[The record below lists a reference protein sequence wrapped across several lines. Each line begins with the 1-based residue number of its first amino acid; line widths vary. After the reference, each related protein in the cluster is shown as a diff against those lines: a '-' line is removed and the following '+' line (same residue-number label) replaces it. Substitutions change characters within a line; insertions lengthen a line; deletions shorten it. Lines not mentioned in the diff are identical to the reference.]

1 MRKGENIMKNRFK
14 ELRLLHNYSQ
24 QYVADKLF
32 VNQTAV
38 SQWERGVTSPNH
50 ETLVKL
56 SDMYGV
62 SVDYLLGK
70 SDVPTVQNS
79 KIKNAVREPTDD
91 DIMFALFGGDQDVT
105 EEDYEAVKA
114 FASYIRDKRAKK
126 TSGNN
131 PDIKKD

>member
-14 ELRLLHNYSQ
+14 ELRLLHNFSQ

-79 KIKNAVREPTDD
+79 KIKN
-91 DIMFALFGGDQDVT
+91 T
-105 EEDYEAVKA
+105 ELPSNC
-114 FASYIRDKRAKK
+114 FPITRKK
-126 TSGNN
+126 YPLLGEIACRNGY
-131 PDIKKD
+131 